1 MFGQPQTGGLGS
13 LGSRDRQSRDI
24 FDTRRSSPFRT
35 VVVSPGQRRE
45 LIGEAPMADEEAPAQ
60 DWRSVETR
68 AADHVAL
75 GTARKR
81 AAEPGRGREAKRP
94 EDIPSRGWAD
104 ILWRV
109 VWSVPEDRVLATAGG
124 VAFFALLAVFPGLA
138 TVVSLYGLFA
148 DVTTMSRHLNL
159 LSGLLPQGVLD
170 LLAQEMSRLT
180 SQSTNTLGTAFLVSV
195 AIAFWSANS
204 GVVALFDALNVI
216 YKERERRSLVRLYGT
231 TFLLTLGAIG
241 FGVAATTAVVVI
253 PVLLNLVGLSSL
265 SDRLLSIA
273 RWPILLILV
282 VLGLALI
289 YRYGPSRHEAKWR
302 WVTWGSAL
310 ATLLWMLGSMAFSW
324 YVASFDSYNRTYG
337 SLGAGVGFMTW
348 MWLSIVIVL
357 LGAEMNSE
365 MERQTARD
373 TTEGQPKPIG
383 SREAYAADTGRHLP

>member
-1 MFGQPQTGGLGS
+1 
-13 LGSRDRQSRDI
+13 
-24 FDTRRSSPFRT
+24 
-35 VVVSPGQRRE
+35 
-45 LIGEAPMADEEAPAQ
+45 MADEEARGQ

-68 AADHVAL
+68 AADHIAL
-75 GTARKR
+75 GTAHKR

-94 EDIPSRGWAD
+94 EEIPSRGWAD

-138 TVVSLYGLFA
+138 TMVSLYGLFA
-148 DVTTMSRHLNL
+148 DVSTMSRHLTL
-159 LSGLLPQGVLD
+159 LTGILPSGVLD
-170 LLAQEMSRLT
+170 LLAQEMSRIA
-180 SQSTNTLGTAFLVSV
+180 SKSTPTLSTAFLVSFV
-195 AIAFWSANS
+195 IAFWSANS

-216 YKERERRSLVRLYGT
+216 YKEREKRTLLRLYGT
-231 TFLLTLGAIG
+231 TFLFTLGAIG
-241 FGVAATTAVVVI
+241 FGVAATTVVVVI
-253 PVLLNLVGLSSL
+253 PVILTFVGLSSF
-265 SDRLLSIA
+265 SDRLLTIA

-289 YRYGPSRHEAKWR
+289 YRFGPSRREAKWR

-357 LGAEMNSE
+357 LGAELNSE
-365 MERQTARD
+365 MERQTAHD
-373 TTEGQPKPIG
+373 TTEGTPKPLG
-383 SREAYAADTGRHLP
+383 AREAYAADTVGKAIGH

>member
-1 MFGQPQTGGLGS
+1 VIGSIPQ
-13 LGSRDRQSRDI
+13 
-24 FDTRRSSPFRT
+24 
-35 VVVSPGQRRE
+35 
-45 LIGEAPMADEEAPAQ
+45 
-60 DWRSVETR
+60 
-68 AADHVAL
+68 
-75 GTARKR
+75 
-81 AAEPGRGREAKRP
+81 
-94 EDIPSRGWAD
+94 
-104 ILWRV
+104 
-109 VWSVPEDRVLATAGG
+109 DRVSATAGG

-148 DVTTMSRHLNL
+148 DVTTMSRHLTL
-159 LSGLLPQGVLD
+159 LTGILPSGVLD
-170 LLAQEMSRLT
+170 LLAQEMGRIAGK
-180 SQSTNTLGTAFLVSV
+180 STPTLSTAFLVSI

-231 TFLLTLGAIG
+231 TFLFTLGAIG

-357 LGAEMNSE
+357 LGAELNSE

-373 TTEGQPKPIG
+373 TTEGQPKPLG
-383 SREAYAADTGRHLP
+383 SREAYAADTVGKAISQ

>member
-1 MFGQPQTGGLGS
+1 
-13 LGSRDRQSRDI
+13 
-24 FDTRRSSPFRT
+24 
-35 VVVSPGQRRE
+35 
-45 LIGEAPMADEEAPAQ
+45 MADEEAPGQ

-81 AAEPGRGREAKRP
+81 AAEPGRGRGAKSP
-94 EDIPSRGWAD
+94 EEIPGRGWVD
-104 ILWRV
+104 IIWRV
-109 VWSVPEDRVLATAGG
+109 IGSIPQDRVSATAGG

-148 DVTTMSRHLNL
+148 DVTTMSRHLTL
-159 LSGLLPQGVLD
+159 LTGILPSGVLD
-170 LLAQEMSRLT
+170 LLAQEMGRIAGK
-180 SQSTNTLGTAFLVSV
+180 STPTLSTAFLVSI

-231 TFLLTLGAIG
+231 TFLFTLGAIG

-302 WVTWGSAL
+302 WVTWGNAL

-357 LGAEMNSE
+357 LGAELNSE

-373 TTEGQPKPIG
+373 TTEGQPKPLG
-383 SREAYAADTGRHLP
+383 SREAYAADTVGKAISQ

>member
-1 MFGQPQTGGLGS
+1 MVGQPQAGGLGS

-24 FDTRRSSPFRT
+24 FGTRRSFPFRM

-75 GTARKR
+75 GTPQKR
-81 AAEPGRGREAKRP
+81 ASEPGRGREAKRP

-109 VWSVPEDRVLATAGG
+109 VWTIPEDRVLATAGG

-138 TVVSLYGLFA
+138 AGVSLFGLFA
-148 DVTTMSRHLNL
+148 GGTTMSRHLNL

-195 AIAFWSANS
+195 AVAFWSANS

-216 YKERERRSLVRLYGT
+216 YKEREKRTLFRLYGT
-231 TFLLTLGAIG
+231 TFLFTLGAIG
-241 FGVAATTAVVVI
+241 FGLAATTAVVVI
-253 PVLLNLVGLSSL
+253 PLILTFVGFGSF

-310 ATLLWMLGSMAFSW
+310 ATLLWMLGSVAFSW

-337 SLGAGVGFMTW
+337 SLGAGGGLMAWVLAGLRKAVVGAG
-348 MWLSIVIVL
+348 V
-357 LGAEMNSE
+357 
-365 MERQTARD
+365 
-373 TTEGQPKPIG
+373 
-383 SREAYAADTGRHLP
+383 

>member
-1 MFGQPQTGGLGS
+1 
-13 LGSRDRQSRDI
+13 
-24 FDTRRSSPFRT
+24 
-35 VVVSPGQRRE
+35 
-45 LIGEAPMADEEAPAQ
+45 MADEEAPAQ

-68 AADHVAL
+68 AADHIAH

-81 AAEPGRGREAKRP
+81 AAEPGRGREARRP
-94 EDIPSRGWAD
+94 EEIPSRGWLD

-109 VWSVPEDRVLATAGG
+109 VGSIPQDRVSATAGG

-138 TVVSLYGLFA
+138 TLVSLYGLFA
-148 DVTTMSRHLNL
+148 DVTTMSRHLTL
-159 LSGLLPQGVLD
+159 LTGILPGGVLD
-170 LLAQEMSRLT
+170 LLAQEMGRIA
-180 SQSTNTLGTAFLVSV
+180 SQSTHTLSTAFLVSV

-216 YKERERRSLVRLYGT
+216 YKEREKRSLIRLYGT
-231 TFLLTLGAIG
+231 TFLFTLGAIG
-241 FGVAATTAVVVI
+241 FGVAATAAVVAI
-253 PVLLNLVGLSSL
+253 PVILTFVGLSSF

-273 RWPILLILV
+273 RWPLLLILV
-282 VLGLALI
+282 VFGLALI

-310 ATLLWMLGSMAFSW
+310 AALLWMLGSMAFSW

-357 LGAEMNSE
+357 LGAELNSE

-383 SREAYAADTGRHLP
+383 AREAYAADTVGKAIGH

>member
-1 MFGQPQTGGLGS
+1 MADQ
-13 LGSRDRQSRDI
+13 
-24 FDTRRSSPFRT
+24 
-35 VVVSPGQRRE
+35 
-45 LIGEAPMADEEAPAQ
+45 EAPGQ

-68 AADHVAL
+68 VADHVAL

-81 AAEPGRGREAKRP
+81 AAEPGRGRGAKSP
-94 EDIPSRGWAD
+94 EEIPGRGWVD

-109 VWSVPEDRVLATAGG
+109 IGSIPQDRVSATAGG
-124 VAFFALLAVFPGLA
+124 VAFFALLAVVPGLA

-148 DVTTMSRHLNL
+148 DVTTMSRHLTL
-159 LSGLLPQGVLD
+159 LTGILPSGVLD
-170 LLAQEMSRLT
+170 LLAQEMGRIAGK
-180 SQSTNTLGTAFLVSV
+180 STPTLSTAFLVSF

-204 GVVALFDALNVI
+204 GIVALFDALNVI
-216 YKERERRSLVRLYGT
+216 YKEREKRSLVRLYGT
-231 TFLLTLGAIG
+231 TFLFTLGAIG

-253 PVLLNLVGLSSL
+253 PVLLNLVGLSSF

-310 ATLLWMLGSMAFSW
+310 AALLWMLGSMAFSW

-357 LGAEMNSE
+357 LGAELNSE

-373 TTEGQPKPIG
+373 TTEGQHTPIV
-383 SREAYAADTGRHLP
+383 SREAYAADTVGKAVGH

>member
-1 MFGQPQTGGLGS
+1 
-13 LGSRDRQSRDI
+13 
-24 FDTRRSSPFRT
+24 
-35 VVVSPGQRRE
+35 
-45 LIGEAPMADEEAPAQ
+45 MADEEAPGQ

-81 AAEPGRGREAKRP
+81 AAEPGRGRGAKSP
-94 EDIPSRGWAD
+94 EEIPGRGWVD
-104 ILWRV
+104 IIWRV
-109 VWSVPEDRVLATAGG
+109 IGSIPQDRVSATAGG

-148 DVTTMSRHLNL
+148 DVTTMSRHLTL
-159 LSGLLPQGVLD
+159 LTGILPSGVLD
-170 LLAQEMSRLT
+170 LLAQEMGRIAGK
-180 SQSTNTLGTAFLVSV
+180 STPTLSTAFLVSI

-231 TFLLTLGAIG
+231 TFLFTLGAIG

-253 PVLLNLVGLSSL
+253 PVLLNLVGLSCL
-265 SDRLLSIA
+265 SDRLLSVA

-357 LGAEMNSE
+357 LGAELNSE

-373 TTEGQPKPIG
+373 TTEGQPKPLG
-383 SREAYAADTGRHLP
+383 SREAYAADTVGKAISQ

>member
-1 MFGQPQTGGLGS
+1 
-13 LGSRDRQSRDI
+13 
-24 FDTRRSSPFRT
+24 
-35 VVVSPGQRRE
+35 
-45 LIGEAPMADEEAPAQ
+45 MADEEAPGQ

-75 GTARKR
+75 GIAQKR
-81 AAEPGRGREAKRP
+81 ATEPGRGREANRP
-94 EDIPSRGWAD
+94 EEIPSRGWVD

-109 VWSVPEDRVLATAGG
+109 VWSIPQDRVLATAGG

-216 YKERERRSLVRLYGT
+216 YKEREKRTLVRLYGT
-231 TFLLTLGAIG
+231 TFLFTLGAIG

-253 PVLLNLVGLSSL
+253 PVILTFVGFGSF

-273 RWPILLILV
+273 RWPALLILV

-302 WVTWGSAL
+302 WVTWGSVL

-357 LGAEMNSE
+357 LGAELNSE

-373 TTEGQPKPIG
+373 TTKGQPKPLG
-383 SREAYAADTGRHLP
+383 SREAYAADSVGKAIGQ

>member
-1 MFGQPQTGGLGS
+1 
-13 LGSRDRQSRDI
+13 
-24 FDTRRSSPFRT
+24 
-35 VVVSPGQRRE
+35 
-45 LIGEAPMADEEAPAQ
+45 MADEEAPAQ
-60 DWRSVETR
+60 GWRSVETR
-68 AADHVAL
+68 AADHIAH

-81 AAEPGRGREAKRP
+81 AAEPGRGRDAKRP
-94 EDIPSRGWAD
+94 EEIPSRGWLD

-109 VWSVPEDRVLATAGG
+109 VGSIPQDRVSATAGG

-138 TVVSLYGLFA
+138 TLVSLYGLFA
-148 DVTTMSRHLNL
+148 DVSTMSRHLTL
-159 LSGLLPQGVLD
+159 LTGILPSGVLD
-170 LLAQEMSRLT
+170 LLAQEMGRIA
-180 SQSTNTLGTAFLVSV
+180 SQSTHTLSTAFLVSI

-231 TFLLTLGAIG
+231 TFLFTLGAIG

-337 SLGAGVGFMTW
+337 HW
-348 MWLSIVIVL
+348 
-357 LGAEMNSE
+357 
-365 MERQTARD
+365 ARD
-373 TTEGQPKPIG
+373 
-383 SREAYAADTGRHLP
+383 SRARA

>member
-1 MFGQPQTGGLGS
+1 
-13 LGSRDRQSRDI
+13 
-24 FDTRRSSPFRT
+24 
-35 VVVSPGQRRE
+35 
-45 LIGEAPMADEEAPAQ
+45 MADEEAPAQ

-68 AADHVAL
+68 AADHIAH

-81 AAEPGRGREAKRP
+81 AAEPGRGREARRP
-94 EDIPSRGWAD
+94 EEIPSRGWLD

-109 VWSVPEDRVLATAGG
+109 VGSIPQDRVSATAGG

-138 TVVSLYGLFA
+138 TLVSLYGLFA
-148 DVTTMSRHLNL
+148 DVTTMSRHLTL
-159 LSGLLPQGVLD
+159 LTGILPSGVLD
-170 LLAQEMSRLT
+170 LLAQEMGRIA
-180 SQSTNTLGTAFLVSV
+180 SQSTHTLSTAFLVSV

-216 YKERERRSLVRLYGT
+216 YKEREKRSLIRLYGT
-231 TFLLTLGAIG
+231 TFLFTLGAVG
-241 FGVAATTAVVVI
+241 FGVAATAAVVAI
-253 PVLLNLVGLSSL
+253 PLVLTFVGLSSS

-273 RWPILLILV
+273 RWPLLLILV

-310 ATLLWMLGSMAFSW
+310 AALLWMLGSMAFSW

-357 LGAEMNSE
+357 LGAELNSE

-383 SREAYAADTGRHLP
+383 SREAYAADTVGKAIGH